1 MNIDELTSLGLTKNE
16 AEIYLIL
23 AKFYEIDA
31 KSIIQETK
39 FHKKIVYDN
48 LHRLIDKG
56 FVTSV
61 IKDKRNF
68 FSLAS
73 PNMLSIYI
81 EEQEKE
87 LQRKKKIANKIKE
100 EVDSMKESLKE
111 NKQDATA
118 YKGKNAVI
126 SFYKET
132 LELGD
137 YYVLGAPKES
147 VEIMGDLFWDN
158 YHLKRKNNKQKVHL
172 LLNQSLRSWGKQQK
186 DSCTEIRY
194 FDRDFE
200 PKTETHI
207 QEDMVA
213 FIVWEREPIV
223 FKIKSATTANSYK
236 KYFVKMWKIAKK

>member
-1 MNIDELTSLGLTKNE
+1 MDTEELILLGLTRNE
-16 AEIYLIL
+16 AEIYLVL

-31 KSIIQETK
+31 NSIIQETK

-56 FVTSV
+56 LATSV
-61 IKDKRNF
+61 IKDKRSF
-68 FSLAS
+68 FSLTP

-87 LQRKKKIANKIKE
+87 LQRKKKVADKIKK
-100 EVDSMKESLKE
+100 EVNSMKESLKE
-111 NKQDATA
+111 NKQEATV
-118 YKGKNAVI
+118 YKGKNAVR

-158 YHLKRKNNKQKVHL
+158 YHLKRKKNKQKVHL
-172 LLNQSLRSWGKQQK
+172 LLNQSLKSWGKQQK
-186 DSCTEIRY
+186 NNYTEIRY

-207 QEDMVA
+207 QKDVVA
-213 FIVWEREPIV
+213 FIVWERNPIV
-223 FKIKSATTANSYK
+223 FKIKSTTTANSYK
-236 KYFVKMWKIAKK
+236 KYFELLWKQAKK